1 MHVIY
6 FQMQIQMLKK
16 LVLNG
21 IFEDTSELAHVTW
34 IYE

>member
-16 LVLNG
+16 LVLKG
-21 IFEDTSELAHVTW
+21 IIEDTPELAHVTW
-34 IYE
+34 MYE